1 MHNVYIK
8 DGGLYRLG
16 DGDPDYYGCFTSGDP
31 IDIQYTNPANGSTHN
46 TTAYP
51 IGDEGRTGTGYVSK
65 ENRNG
70 RIFYIAWDLV
80 YNEELDKDV
89 WEPFANLVQLHIK
102 KYGRDGKVL
111 SSIFPGVSYDGESV
125 TYNPTREPYSVG
137 DYSGETWVERFSA
150 YTEYLPTNA
159 VGGVDANGAY
169 VTSLDNPSVKNPS
182 AVPGNEDWHFIFG
195 DGPVF
200 YIPKGT
206 KKVIFAYPL
215 PDPVA

>member
-8 DGGLYRLG
+8 DGALYRFG
-16 DGDPDYYGCFTSGDP
+16 NGDPEYVGYFTSGAP
-31 IDIQYTNPANGSTHN
+31 IVIHYENNEWSGDVTL
-46 TTAYP
+46 YP
-51 IGDEGRTGTGYVSK
+51 VSDGEFTFYVSK
-65 ENRNG
+65 FELG
-70 RIFYIAWDLV
+70 GQYIYRRWYSPEDTGDGW
-80 YNEELDKDV
+80 ELGGTV
-89 WEPFANLVQLHIK
+89 VQLHIK

-111 SSIFPGVSYDGESV
+111 SSVFPGVSYDGESV

-137 DYSGETWVERFSA
+137 EYSGETWVEYFSA
-150 YTEYLPTNA
+150 YTEYLPTDA

-169 VTSLDNPSVKNPS
+169 VTSLDNPSS
-182 AVPGNEDWHFIFG
+182 AYIFSEDWHFIFG

-206 KKVIFAYPL
+206 KKVILNYPL